1 MGTAQRPCSV
11 KLIAG
16 VISSSEIF
24 SNQAEEKLVEAFGGI
39 DYRSK
44 TIDFDFTK
52 YYADE
57 MGTVLKRY
65 FLSFSKLI
73 DPARLAEI
81 KIFTNEAEGCF
92 AERTPALK
100 RSVNIDPGYI
110 TDAKLVL
117 ASTKNYSHR
126 IYLSNGIYAETTL
139 FYQKNSFRTFNWTYP
154 DYKTK
159 DYINIFNDIRD
170 IFMNQREH

>member
-1 MGTAQRPCSV
+1 MGTAEHPCLV

-16 VISSSEIF
+16 FISSSEVF

-52 YYADE
+52 YYANE

-73 DPARLAEI
+73 DPVRLAEI
-81 KIFTNEAEGCF
+81 KIFTNEVEGGF
-92 AERTPALK
+92 AQRAPAFK

-117 ASTKNYSHR
+117 ASTKDYSHR
-126 IYLSNGIYAETTL
+126 IYLSKGIYAETTL
-139 FYQKNSFRTFNWTYP
+139 FYQKNTFQPLSWTYP
-154 DYKTK
+154 DYRT
-159 DYINIFNDIRD
+159 DAYINIFNDIRD
-170 IFMNQREH
+170 IFMGQRET

>member
-1 MGTAQRPCSV
+1 MGSTECPCPV

-24 SNQAEEKLVEAFGGI
+24 SNQTEEKLIEAFGSI
-39 DYRSK
+39 DYKSK
-44 TIDFDFTK
+44 TIDFDFTN
-52 YYADE
+52 YYTEE

-73 DPARLAEI
+73 DPAHLTDI
-81 KIFTNEAEGCF
+81 KIFTNEVERCF
-92 AERTPALK
+92 SSKTSALK

-117 ASTKNYSHR
+117 ASTKDYSHR
-126 IYLSNGIYAETTL
+126 IYLSKGIYAEITL
-139 FYQKNSFRTFNWTYP
+139 FYQKNTFWPFNWTYP
-154 DYKTK
+154 DYRTD

-170 IFMNQREH
+170 IFMSQRKT